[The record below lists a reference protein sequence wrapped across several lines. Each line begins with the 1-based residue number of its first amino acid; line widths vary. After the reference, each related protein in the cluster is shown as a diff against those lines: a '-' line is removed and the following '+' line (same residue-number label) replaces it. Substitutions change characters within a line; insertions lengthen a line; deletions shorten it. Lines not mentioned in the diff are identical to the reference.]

1 MSATKTIPSGWSRGR
16 FMLVAALLFAGQA
29 GWVLLVGER
38 PQPRPVPVAPRVT
51 LRLLETPLDE
61 EKLTKHFFAGDPTV
75 FPSSSPHG
83 FADQAW
89 PGDYTAALPEPAP
102 AFLAFAA
109 NWAGAV
115 PKPDGLE
122 SRQTPFQFVR
132 PPGPPPASAPDF
144 PAAEASRPESF
155 LLIEGALAG
164 RQLGPRVVL
173 PSWTN
178 NYLVSNSVVQFGVNR
193 AGQVISAVLLA
204 GSGLKEA
211 DDAALATVNVLRFRP
226 AGTGVPEFAWDTAD
240 FYWKTIEPPEKKAP

>member
-1 MSATKTIPSGWSRGR
+1 MSAAKTVSSGWSRGR
-16 FMLVAALLFAGQA
+16 FLLVAALLFAGQA
-29 GWVLLVGER
+29 GWVLLLGER
-38 PQPRPVPVAPRVT
+38 PQPRPVPVAPRGT
-51 LRLLETPLDE
+51 LRLLETPLDD
-61 EKLTKHFFAGDPTV
+61 EKLTKHLFAGDPTV

-89 PGDYTAALPEPAP
+89 PKDYTAAFPEPPP
-102 AFLAFAA
+102 AILAFAA

-115 PKPDGLE
+115 LKPAGLE
-122 SRQTPFQFVR
+122 SRPTPFQFVG
-132 PPGPPPASAPDF
+132 PPGLPPASAPDF

-164 RQLGPRVVL
+164 RQLDAPVVL

-178 NYLVSNSVVQFGVNR
+178 SSLVSNSVVQFGVNR

-211 DDAALATVNVLRFRP
+211 DDSALATVNLLRFRP
-226 AGTGVPEFAWDTAD
+226 VGAGAPEFAWDTAD
-240 FYWKTIEPPEKKAP
+240 FYWKTIEPPQKKAP

>member
-1 MSATKTIPSGWSRGR
+1 MSASKTIPSGWSRGR
-16 FMLVAALLFAGQA
+16 FLLVAALLFAGQA
-29 GWVLLVGER
+29 GWVLLLGER
-38 PQPRPVPVAPRVT
+38 PQPRPVAAAARMT

-83 FADQAW
+83 FANQAW
-89 PGDYTAALPEPAP
+89 PNDDTAALPEPPP

-109 NWAGAV
+109 SWSGAV
-115 PKPDGLE
+115 LKPDGLE
-122 SRQTPFQFVR
+122 SRQTPFQFAG

-164 RQLGPRVVL
+164 RQVDRPVVL
-173 PSWTN
+173 PCWTN
-178 NYLVSNSVVQFGVNR
+178 SSLVSNSVVQFGVNR

-211 DDAALATVNVLRFRP
+211 DDAALARVNVLRFRP
-226 AGTGVPEFAWDTAD
+226 TGASAPEFAWDTAA
-240 FYWKTIEPPEKKAP
+240 FYWKTIEPPQKKAP

>member
-1 MSATKTIPSGWSRGR
+1 MSATKTIPSTWSRGR
-16 FMLVAALLFAGQA
+16 FLLAAALLFAGQA
-29 GWVLLVGER
+29 GWVFLVGER
-38 PQPRPVPVAPRVT
+38 PQPQPVSAAPRMT

-61 EKLTKHFFAGDPTV
+61 ENLTKHLFAGDPTV
-75 FPSSSPHG
+75 FPTSSPHG

-89 PGDYTAALPEPAP
+89 PRDYTAALPEPPP

-115 PKPDGLE
+115 PKPAGVE
-122 SRQTPFQFVR
+122 PRPAPFQFTG
-132 PPGPPPASAPDF
+132 PPGLPPAGAPDF
-144 PAAEASRPESF
+144 PAAAASRPESF

-164 RQLGPRVVL
+164 RQLDKPVVL

-178 NYLVSNSVVQFGVNR
+178 SSLISNSVVQFGVNR
-193 AGQVISAVLLA
+193 SGQVISAVLLL

-211 DDAALATVNVLRFRP
+211 DNAALATVNLLRFRP
-226 AGTGVPEFAWDTAD
+226 AGTGAPELAWDTAA